1 MKDLNSLL
9 TGSCFTQWN
18 CLMVGAVSAL
28 DESQF
33 AQPQDF
39 VPDRWLQHRPLGQIH
54 PYASLPFSHG
64 TRMCI
69 GIRIME
75 QILSIFIARVSR
87 NFNLW
92 VRVGNLVTSLLSEHE
107 VIDPSQFC
115 RDSFSE

>member
-1 MKDLNSLL
+1 
-9 TGSCFTQWN
+9 
-18 CLMVGAVSAL
+18 MVGAVSAL

-75 QILSIFIARVSR
+75 QILSIFIARTLQHYNLEWRGEDLRRKHTQVFQPVGPFSLAFTER
-87 NFNLW
+87 N
-92 VRVGNLVTSLLSEHE
+92 
-107 VIDPSQFC
+107 
-115 RDSFSE
+115 